1 MTRSGFALLF
11 CFLTAAFA
19 PMAKP
24 AGATEY
30 SHIRIVRLSFVEGQV
45 QYQRG
50 SEGWQ
55 AAATNLP
62 IEQGFSI
69 QTQAGFAE
77 VEFENGLMLR
87 LAQNSAVQ
95 FTELALVDGARTTH
109 LDLARGTAIVT
120 ASLSHGEVLS
130 LSAANMKLSI
140 PHSGNFRVDVDASG
154 AWVTAL
160 HGNIDV
166 EAASGVTELAKGHT
180 LGEDST
186 GSAPPEIAKNPAPD
200 AFDKWVN
207 QREQV
212 RQIASADATD
222 NLSSHGYTT
231 GFADLQEFGEWYNLP
246 GYGVAWQPFGVGPG
260 WMPFMDGQWSFMSDM
275 GWTWMSGEPWG
286 WLPYHYGGWVDLPG
300 QGWLWVP
307 GNQQMWQAWQP
318 GTANWVNLGGQ
329 TGWVPLTAVPAKP
342 VKNPANGLPRT
353 NQVILASAAGSGNV
367 IRAGARMIVDGPKGL
382 SAASAP
388 PPALQWTHSAARV
401 ATSSAVASSVTAGQA
416 GPARLQAPQFVS
428 TPHSNFVAARPVSQQ
443 APHSAPVA
451 AGAFAAYRSG
461 YNRGANYAGPSP
473 AMSNSGMSRTAGPPV
488 TAASSPMAAHSG
500 SASASSTA
508 VRH

>member
-1 MTRSGFALLF
+1 MARSGFALLF

-50 SEGWQ
+50 NEGWQ
-55 AAATNLP
+55 AAGMNLP

-69 QTQAGFAE
+69 QTQAGYAE

-87 LAQNSAVQ
+87 LAQNSALQ
-95 FTELALVDGARTTH
+95 FTELALVDGVRTTH
-109 LDLARGTAIVT
+109 LDLARGTTIVK
-120 ASLSHGEVLS
+120 ANLSHGEVLS

-180 LGEDST
+180 LREDST

-207 QREQV
+207 QRQDAHE
-212 RQIASADATD
+212 IASADATD

-231 GFADLQEFGEWYNLP
+231 GFGIY
-246 GYGVAWQPFGVGPG
+246 
-260 WMPFMDGQWSFMSDM
+260 SS
-275 GWTWMSGEPWG
+275 S
-286 WLPYHYGGWVDLPG
+286 
-300 QGWLWVP
+300 
-307 GNQQMWQAWQP
+307 
-318 GTANWVNLGGQ
+318 
-329 TGWVPLTAVPAKP
+329 
-342 VKNPANGLPRT
+342 ANGMT
-353 NQVILASAAGSGNV
+353 C
-367 IRAGARMIVDGPKGL
+367 RA
-382 SAASAP
+382 
-388 PPALQWTHSAARV
+388 
-401 ATSSAVASSVTAGQA
+401 TA
-416 GPARLQAPQFVS
+416 
-428 TPHSNFVAARPVSQQ
+428 
-443 APHSAPVA
+443 
-451 AGAFAAYRSG
+451 
-461 YNRGANYAGPSP
+461 
-473 AMSNSGMSRTAGPPV
+473 
-488 TAASSPMAAHSG
+488 
-500 SASASSTA
+500 
-508 VRH
+508 